1 MLTSLPSEHSA
12 CGVGFVASRHGVAS
26 HHTLRATLNAAVCVE
41 HRGGFLADG
50 LTGDGCGVMVD
61 IPFDLLGYE
70 PGEIAVATLFILT
83 PPERRRRAL
92 DIFEQTF
99 SAQGLDVIGYRA
111 VPSNPEVLGPM
122 ARETQPEIVHA
133 IIAWPQACRTEASF
147 SQQLYLAKQRVRTT
161 MKQGGIS
168 QQFYFASLSTRTI
181 VYKALTRAEDLPRF
195 YDDLRNPAFKTR
207 FGVFHRRFSTNTRT
221 AWDKA
226 QPFRLIAHNGE
237 INTIKANHSSA
248 YAREQNLGLPPD
260 ELLTH
265 HNVSDSGALNGMVEA
280 LKYRSSMPHTE
291 DVLAIMVPPAART
304 NGYYAFWSRAMEAWD
319 GPAFISYC
327 DGLTVGARLDRN
339 GFRPCRWAMSE
350 DFFYLASEAGV
361 FEVPEDKLLAKGA
374 LSAGSGIRFDLES
387 GEVHFRDPSLSREN
401 ESAGFDARL
410 SPIPMRPQAHKPW
423 ALARQALYLF
433 SEEEQSRVVL
443 PMIRSGSE
451 PIGSMGDTARLAV
464 LSELPRSFFDFFYQT
479 FAQVT
484 NPPLDYLRERLVT
497 DLEVHL
503 GKQPNIF
510 SPKELLPPMPGL
522 THPSPVLDLA
532 FYGTLRE
539 LSTSDSPPL
548 GQATV
553 ELHTHFPREGGA
565 NAFRRRLRELGEEAI
580 AAVRQGARILVLTDR
595 LAASD
600 APPLPALLALRSLV
614 TELDNRGVRL
624 ECSIVVA
631 SGEVRTSHHVAA
643 LISFGASAVC
653 PVLPL
658 ELAESSAEDCGL
670 TPDQARRRVLEALEG
685 GLLKIMSK
693 MGISVARSYRSS
705 KLFCTVG
712 LGEELIQTYFKGMS
726 SPVGGY
732 DLNGLAELVL
742 RNTAQAGQPGEPLPN
757 PYLLKEQA
765 RLKKGESHSMT
776 SAHARQIHDM
786 LQWPPESAEGQERYS
801 AYLALSESVAP
812 TNLRHLFQIGGV
824 GPEIGLHEVEPEA
837 AILRRFG
844 AGAMS
849 YGAINARSQRDIIE
863 AMAAIGAR
871 SNSGEGGENPFY
883 DVDGTCAS
891 TKQVAS
897 GRFGVTA
904 QYLLSGDEIEI
915 KIAQGAKPGE
925 GGQLMSVKVDADIA
939 KARHSTPGV
948 DLISPPPMHDIY
960 SIEDLKQLIFELK
973 QLAPSHKVCV
983 KLVAGVNIG
992 TIAAGVV
999 KAGADIIQVS
1009 GGDGGTGAATL
1020 VSMKHSGLPW
1030 EIGLAEVH
1038 QTLCDQDLRR
1048 HVLLRVDGG
1057 LSSGSDIV
1065 IAAALGADEF
1075 GFGKLLLVAEGC
1087 IMARVCE
1094 KNTCPRGIAT
1104 HDEKFKAKYRGDVE
1118 GIVRLCRYLARDVR
1132 EHLARMG
1139 ARSLQEIVGRS
1150 SILQDHVRDVS
1161 RLAHRGLN
1169 LQRLSA
1175 ESDVSSQEGK
1185 PGDSIYAR
1193 RASEFNQQI
1202 SQDVKHAR
1210 AGVGSH
1216 VLSYG
1221 IRSVDRAVPARAC
1234 GQIAQERHLEHLQR
1248 LGGDP
1253 VDVVAGR
1260 PEEVRIRFVGSAG
1273 QGFGVF
1279 MVGGLSLRLVGEAND
1294 SVCKSMSGGRVVI
1307 VPAAETPLDP
1317 EVSAIIGN
1325 CALYGATGGELF
1337 VRGFAGDRFAVRN
1350 SGATTVVHG
1359 VGMHACG
1366 YMTGGTVLI
1375 LDQVSHNVGAGMT
1388 GGEVFCRRSKVGMLN
1403 RDYITPVELTSAD
1416 VEKVLALLAEH
1427 VELTQSTLARAL
1439 LGLGQEL
1446 SEDFVRGIPV
1456 NRPGDSPGKDR
1467 TTPLEV
1473 VPAHP
1478 RFRVPQPWAGVG
1490 AGVR

>member
-1 MLTSLPSEHSA
+1 MLLAPPNEHSA
-12 CGVGFVASRHGVAS
+12 CGVGFVASRRGEAS
-26 HHTLRATLNAAVCVE
+26 HETLQATLKAIMCVE

-61 IPFDLLGYE
+61 IPFDLLGYQ
-70 PGEIAVATLFILT
+70 PGEVAVATLFVLT
-83 PPERRRRAL
+83 PPEHRRRAL

-99 SAQGLDVIGYRA
+99 LSMGLEVVGYRA
-111 VPSNPEVLGPM
+111 VPTNPDVLGPM
-122 ARETQPEIVHA
+122 ARETQPEIIHA
-133 IIAWPQACRTEASF
+133 IIAWPQSCRTDASF

-168 QQFYFASLSTRTI
+168 QQFYFTSLSTRTI
-181 VYKALTRAEDLPRF
+181 VYKALTRAEDLPKF

-221 AWDKA
+221 DWDKA
-226 QPFRLIAHNGE
+226 QPFRMIAHNGE
-237 INTIKANHSSA
+237 INTIKGNQSSA

-265 HNVSDSGALNGMVEA
+265 HNASDSGSLNGMVEA

-339 GFRPCRWAMSE
+339 GFRPCRWSVS
-350 DFFYLASEAGV
+350 DDYFYLASEAGV
-361 FEVPEDKLLAKGA
+361 FTVPEDQILAKGA
-374 LSAGSGIRFDLES
+374 LSAGSAIRFDLES

-410 SPIPMRPQAHKPW
+410 SPIPSHPEAHESW
-423 ALARQALYLF
+423 ALERQGLYLF
-433 SEEEQSRVVL
+433 SEEEKTRVVL
-443 PMIRSGSE
+443 PMIRTGLE
-451 PIGSMGDTARLAV
+451 PIGSMGDTARLTV
-464 LSELPRSFFDFFYQT
+464 LSEQPRSFFDFFYQT

-510 SPKELLPPMPGL
+510 SPKELLPPMPGI
-522 THPSPVLDLA
+522 THPSPILDLGA
-532 FYGTLRE
+532 YAYLRE
-539 LSTSDSPPL
+539 LSRSDSPPL
-548 GQATV
+548 GHATV
-553 ELHTHFPREGGA
+553 ELHTHFSREGGA
-565 NAFRRRLRELGEEAI
+565 HAFRKRLSELGEEAI
-580 AAVRQGARILVLTDR
+580 EAVRKGARILLLTDR
-595 LAASD
+595 LASPD

-614 TELDNRGVRL
+614 RELDNRGARL

-643 LISFGASAVC
+643 LISFGATAVC

-658 ELAESSAEDCGL
+658 ELAEAIAVKDGSPLEE
-670 TPDQARRRVLEALEG
+670 ARNQVLKALEG

-712 LGEELIQTYFKGMS
+712 LGEEIIRKYFRGLG

-742 RNTAQAGQPGEPLPN
+742 KNTTQASPVNQPLPN
-757 PYLLKEQA
+757 PYLMKEQA
-765 RLKKGESHSMT
+765 RLKRGELHSMT
-776 SAHARQIHDM
+776 SAHARQIHAM
-786 LQWPPESAEGQERYS
+786 LEHEPESADGREQY
-801 AYLALSESVAP
+801 AQYLKLSSSLSP
-812 TNLRHLFQIGGV
+812 TNLRHLFQIGSV
-824 GPEIGLHEVEPEA
+824 GPAIPLEEVEPEA
-837 AILRRFG
+837 DILRRFG

-849 YGAINARSQRDIIE
+849 YGAINAKSQRDIIK
-863 AMAAIGAR
+863 AMEAIGAR
-871 SNSGEGGENPFY
+871 SNSGEGGENPY
-883 DVDGTCAS
+883 YAIDGTCAS

-904 QYLLSGDEIEI
+904 QYLISGDEIEI

-925 GGQLMSVKVDADIA
+925 GGQLMAVKVDANIA
-939 KARHSTPGV
+939 HARHSTPGV

-960 SIEDLKQLIFELK
+960 SIEDLKQLIFELR
-973 QLAPSHKVCV
+973 QLAPDHSICV

-999 KAGADIIQVS
+999 KAGADIIQIS

-1020 VSMKHSGLPW
+1020 VSMKHSGIPW

-1038 QTLCDQDLRR
+1038 QTLCEQDLRN
-1048 HVLLRVDGG
+1048 HVSLRVDGG
-1057 LSSGSDIV
+1057 LSNGTDIV

-1075 GFGKLLLVAEGC
+1075 GFGKLLLVAQGC

-1094 KNTCPRGIAT
+1094 QNTCPRGIAT
-1104 HDEKFKAKYRGDVE
+1104 HAEKFTAKYRGDVDE
-1118 GIVRLCRYLARDVR
+1118 IIRLCRYLAQDVR
-1132 EHLARMG
+1132 NILGEIGVH
-1139 ARSLQEIVGRS
+1139 SLDEIIGRS
-1150 SILQDHVRDVS
+1150 SILEDNGRDIT
-1161 RLAHRGLN
+1161 LMAHRGLN
-1169 LQRLSA
+1169 LERLKLEAKPSI
-1175 ESDVSSQEGK
+1175 EGSDYS
-1185 PGDSIYAR
+1185 DSIYAR
-1193 RASEFNQQI
+1193 QTTELNQRI
-1202 SQDVKHAR
+1202 SQGVQNAR
-1210 AGVGSH
+1210 NGASPL
-1216 VLSYG
+1216 VLDYG
-1221 IRSVDRAVPARAC
+1221 IRSTDRAIPAHVC
-1234 GQIAQERHLEHLQR
+1234 GQIAKERHLEHIKNLTHETPSSPS
-1248 LGGDP
+1248 LST
-1253 VDVVAGR
+1253 
-1260 PEEVRIRFVGSAG
+1260 EEVDLRFTGSAG

-1279 MVGGLSLRLVGEAND
+1279 MVDGLSLRLEGEAND

-1307 VPAAETPLDP
+1307 VPATEARLDP
-1317 EVSAIIGN
+1317 EISSIIGN

-1337 VRGFAGDRFAVRN
+1337 VRGHAGDRFAVRN

-1366 YMTGGTVLI
+1366 YMTAGTVLI
-1375 LDQVSHNVGAGMT
+1375 LDQMSHNVGAGMT
-1388 GGEVFCRRSKVGMLN
+1388 GGEIFCRREKREMLN
-1403 RDYITPVELTSAD
+1403 RDYITPVELTPPD
-1416 VEKVLALLAEH
+1416 VEKLIQLITRH
-1427 VELTQSTLARAL
+1427 MELTQSTTARSL
-1439 LGLGQEL
+1439 LEREDLEQVFMRCIPL
-1446 SEDFVRGIPV
+1446 SQRSQAE
-1456 NRPGDSPGKDR
+1456 
-1467 TTPLEV
+1467 
-1473 VPAHP
+1473 H
-1478 RFRVPQPWAGVG
+1478 GVDPESVDAIQQRDTSLMG
-1490 AGVR
+1490 AAP